1 MEQQLKVEKD
11 KVDKIT
17 KIKSSEIDRLK
28 IELEEQKKKA
38 EYLKK
43 ESTAWESYYRNE
55 TLEKENVKSAADA
68 KGQQLENE
76 ARNKDIKILEL

>member
-55 TLEKENVKSAADA
+55 TLEKEIVNSKL
-68 KGQQLENE
+68 KLEE
-76 ARNKDIKILEL
+76 EKKRNQEL